1 MGKFLNPVF
10 ELRNIG
16 SIDPI
21 GNSWPKESETEQW
34 IIILKQKPFQEPS
47 MMLHIIY
54 KTRC

>member
-21 GNSWPKESETEQW
+21 GNSWPKESETEQR